1 MPQPLTNE
9 VTAMPE
15 PSDKKSADVISIA
28 ASGHRSPQR
37 ATMAENSAAE
47 KPSVIEQ
54 PAEKPLADAPST
66 EVFAVY
72 GVEPEIQ
79 AYAMAK
85 YSRSALSMKESLREI
100 NSQKAEKF
108 LNTFYFQYGHRS
120 IADLAHIALAIER
133 LSILAAIELADEPRW
148 DGQERSTRYQD
159 FKKSG
164 YYTPDFGADDQSRKL
179 YRETLDFLFS
189 EYEALSAH
197 MTRYL
202 ISITPKPEE
211 MKQEAYERTLKA
223 RAFDITR
230 YLLPLATNTSL
241 GEIVNARTL
250 EMQVAH
256 LLSHAHKEVRVL
268 GESLKKAATSSAYN
282 VNVES
287 LRDLVEQIRTVNPE
301 LGARAEAELLHEVRV
316 APTLVKYADPNP
328 YEMETRRELRQAA
341 RELMAHEQ
349 LAPSKAIVDL
359 LDEEPLEVEIA
370 TTLLYEHCH
379 FSYRQIRQ
387 AVQVA
392 GERRR
397 REIID
402 LGLRHRGKYDEMLR
416 GFRAGQQFR
425 FDILMDTGGF
435 RDMHR
440 HRRCIQVMQ
449 GFTTQHGYEML
460 LDLEDAG
467 MRGRFEAA
475 MRRAQSAVETIAK
488 NASPEAEENSQYAIP
503 LAFKKRTLFKMDFAE
518 AVYISE
524 LRTTPAGHVSYRNVA
539 YAMYEA
545 VARKFPALAKYFRV
559 HDVTAPVDLLQR

>member
-1 MPQPLTNE
+1 MSQIATND
-9 VTAMPE
+9 VTSLPE
-15 PSDKKSADVISIA
+15 PSNKKTADVISIST
-28 ASGHRSPQR
+28 SGHRSPQR
-37 ATMAENSAAE
+37 ASAAE
-47 KPSVIEQ
+47 DATTEKLA
-54 PAEKPLADAPST
+54 PAEPAT

-120 IADLAHIALAIER
+120 IADLAHIALAIEK
-133 LSILAAIELADEPRW
+133 LSILAAIELADEQRW

-164 YYTPDFGADDQSRKL
+164 YYVPDFGADGDARRL
-179 YRETLDFLFS
+179 YCDTLDFLFA

-197 MTRYL
+197 MTQHL
-202 ISITPKPEE
+202 ISITPRPAE
-211 MKQEAYERTLKA
+211 MKQEQYERTLKA

-250 EMQVAH
+250 ETQIAH
-256 LLSHAHKEVRVL
+256 LLSHTHREVRQL
-268 GESLKKAATSSAYN
+268 GESLKKAATSAAYN
-282 VNVES
+282 ANSDS
-287 LRDLVEQIRTVNPE
+287 LQELVEQIRGVNAE
-301 LGARAEAELLHEVRV
+301 LGERAERELLREVRV

-359 LDEEPLEVEIA
+359 LDEEPLEIEIA

-402 LGLRHRGKYDEMLR
+402 LGLRHRGKHDEMLC

-425 FDILMDTGGF
+425 FDILMDIGGF

-449 GFTTQHGYEML
+449 QSTTQHGYEML
-460 LDLEDAG
+460 LDVEDAG

-475 MRRAQSAVETIAK
+475 MRRAQAAVEKIAK
-488 NASPEAEENSQYAIP
+488 SAFPEAEENSQYAIP
-503 LAFKKRTLFKMDFAE
+503 LAYRKRALFKMDFAE

-545 VARKFPALAKYFRV
+545 VARKYPALAKYFRV

>member
-282 VNVES
+282 VNAES

>member
-1 MPQPLTNE
+1 MPQFSSKE
-9 VTAMPE
+9 AVAM
-15 PSDKKSADVISIA
+15 SDSTDK
-28 ASGHRSPQR
+28 GHRSPQR
-37 ATMAENSAAE
+37 ANVVEINAAE
-47 KPSVIEQ
+47 KTSE
-54 PAEKPLADAPST
+54 PAPHVKPEPPST
-66 EVFAVY
+66 EVFAVF

-85 YSRSALSMKESLREI
+85 YSRSSLSMKESLREI
-100 NSQKAEKF
+100 SSQKAEKF

-133 LSILAAIELADEPRW
+133 LSILAAIELADEQRW

-164 YYTPDFGADDQSRKL
+164 YYTPDFGADDESRKL
-179 YRETLDFLFS
+179 YRETLDFLFA
-189 EYEALSAH
+189 EYEEFSAV
-197 MTRYL
+197 MTDYL
-202 ISITPKPEE
+202 ISITPKPAD
-211 MKQEAYERTLKA
+211 MKQEQYERTLKA

-250 EMQVAH
+250 ENQVAH
-256 LLSHAHKEVRVL
+256 LLSHTHREVRTL
-268 GESLKKAATSSAYN
+268 GESLKKAATGAAYN
-282 VNVES
+282 VNSES
-287 LRDLVEQIRTVNPE
+287 LQDLVTQIRAVNPE
-301 LGARAEAELLHEVRV
+301 LGARAEQELLREVKV
-316 APTLVKYADPNP
+316 APTLVKYADPNS

-341 RELMAHEQ
+341 RELMASEPI
-349 LAPSKAIVDL
+349 APAKAIVDL

-379 FSYRQIRQ
+379 HSYRQIRQ
-387 AVQVA
+387 VVQVA

-449 GFTTQHGYEML
+449 SFTTQHGYEML
-460 LDLEDAG
+460 LDMEDAG
-467 MRGRFEAA
+467 VRMRFEST
-475 MRRAQSAVETIAK
+475 MRRVQNAVEKIAK
-488 NASPEAEENSQYAIP
+488 GASPEAEENSQYAIP
-503 LAFKKRTLFKMDFAE
+503 LAFRKRALFKMDFAE

-545 VARKFPALAKYFRV
+545 VARKYPALSKYFRV

>member
-1 MPQPLTNE
+1 
-9 VTAMPE
+9 
-15 PSDKKSADVISIA
+15 
-28 ASGHRSPQR
+28 
-37 ATMAENSAAE
+37 
-47 KPSVIEQ
+47 
-54 PAEKPLADAPST
+54 
-66 EVFAVY
+66 
-72 GVEPEIQ
+72 
-79 AYAMAK
+79 
-85 YSRSALSMKESLREI
+85 
-100 NSQKAEKF
+100 
-108 LNTFYFQYGHRS
+108 
-120 IADLAHIALAIER
+120 
-133 LSILAAIELADEPRW
+133 
-148 DGQERSTRYQD
+148 
-159 FKKSG
+159 
-164 YYTPDFGADDQSRKL
+164 
-179 YRETLDFLFS
+179 
-189 EYEALSAH
+189 
-197 MTRYL
+197 
-202 ISITPKPEE
+202 

-250 EMQVAH
+250 ETQVAH
-256 LLSHAHKEVRVL
+256 LLSHTHKEVRVL
-268 GESLKKAATSSAYN
+268 GESLKKAATSAAYN
-282 VNVES
+282 VAAES
-287 LRDLVEQIRTVNPE
+287 LHGLVDEIRKLSPE
-301 LGARAEAELLHEVRV
+301 LGARAEQELLHEVRV

-341 RELMAHEQ
+341 RELMKSEPV
-349 LAPSKAIVDL
+349 APSKAIVDL

-379 FSYRQIRQ
+379 HSYRQIRQ
-387 AVQVA
+387 ALQVS
-392 GERRR
+392 GERFR

-402 LGLRHRGKYDEMLR
+402 LGLRHRGKHDEMLR

-449 GFTTQHGYEML
+449 SFTTQHGYEML

-467 MRGRFEAA
+467 VRHRYDAA
-475 MRRAQSAVETIAK
+475 MRRTQTAVEQLA
-488 NASPEAEENSQYAIP
+488 ARRAPEAEENSQYAIP
-503 LAFKKRTLFKMDFAE
+503 LAYRKRALFKMDFAE

-545 VARKFPALAKYFRV
+545 VARKYPALAKYFRV